1 VSERESCYKF
11 RKRLRFGG
19 HSKDD
24 GLQNFSSAAC
34 PIVLSAPNALPVVP
48 DAGVAKTGRIS
59 AGGQRSE
66 VGRRIDMMKV
76 TTIMAMPPQNSTL
89 CGRRIAD
96 QTASGGQDVE
106 ASRSASMHARTP
118 ERNPVAVAIPRFLST
133 VIELLFPWSATNT
146 ARALLDGQ
154 PMAAV
159 LTY

>member
-1 VSERESCYKF
+1 VNERKSCYKF

-19 HSKDD
+19 HFKDD
-24 GLQNFSSAAC
+24 GFARLFFRSLSN
-34 PIVLSAPNALPVVP
+34 VLPAPNGLSVVP
-48 DAGVAKTGRIS
+48 DAGVTKTGRIS

-66 VGRRIDMMKV
+66 AGRRIDMMNV

-89 CGRRIAD
+89 CGRRMAD
-96 QTASGGQDVE
+96 QTAPGGQDVE

-118 ERNPVAVAIPRFLST
+118 ERNPVAVAILRFLST

-146 ARALLDGQ
+146 ARALPEGQ

-159 LTY
+159 PT